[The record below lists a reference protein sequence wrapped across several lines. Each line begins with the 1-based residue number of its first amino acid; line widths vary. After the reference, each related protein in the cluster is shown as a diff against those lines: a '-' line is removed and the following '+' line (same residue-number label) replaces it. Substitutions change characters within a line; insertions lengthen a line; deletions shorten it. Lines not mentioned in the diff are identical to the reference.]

1 MIVGRIAKLAYKMTP
16 KRKAAL
22 AKAVKASADARRLST
37 KTTTKVVSKRTAKN
51 LSKLNNR
58 ISANKLKIAKLKT
71 GKQTVYRLQKTDGSG
86 FMKKRILPPK
96 GVGTS
101 KGKPFPVHPSQD
113 IKALR
118 DSIKGVKGFEDVTFE
133 TIKFDRSMKFGFK
146 DMNQANKYF
155 TKAELEF
162 YKTKGMSIV
171 KVKNVKINAVSKSQL
186 VFTQAKGTNS
196 ALKEAAALRKKYE
209 KLMKKGP
216 K

>member
-1 MIVGRIAKLAYKMTP
+1 MILGRVAKLSFKMTP
-16 KRKAAL
+16 KRKQAL
-22 AKAVKASADARRLST
+22 AKAVKASAEARKKSNI
-37 KTTTKVVSKRTAKN
+37 KVVSKGTQRR
-51 LSKLNNR
+51 LDKLNKR
-58 ISANKLKIAKLKT
+58 IAANKLKLSKLKT
-71 GKQTVYRLQKTDGSG
+71 GNQTVYRLQKSDGSG

-96 GVGTS
+96 SVGTS

-118 DSIKGVKGFEDVTFE
+118 ASVKGVKGFEDVTFE
-133 TIKFDRSMKFGFK
+133 TLKFDRSMKFGFK

-155 TKAELEF
+155 TKAELDF

-171 KVKNVKINAVSKSQL
+171 KVKNVKINSISKSQL

-196 ALKEAAALRKKYE
+196 ALKEAAALRRKYE
-209 KLMKKGP
+209 KLMKKGF